1 MRLDGRTF
9 NPSSRLAVDNPFSG
23 PDILD
28 SPAHRELC
36 EGWNQVSYTHSIDPP
51 IPLGTDI
58 Y

>member
-1 MRLDGRTF
+1 MVGTYPPLTLVR
-9 NPSSRLAVDNPFSG
+9 VYNPFSG

-36 EGWNQVSYTHSIDPP
+36 EGWNQVSYTTSIDPP
-51 IPLGTDI
+51 IPLGTEI